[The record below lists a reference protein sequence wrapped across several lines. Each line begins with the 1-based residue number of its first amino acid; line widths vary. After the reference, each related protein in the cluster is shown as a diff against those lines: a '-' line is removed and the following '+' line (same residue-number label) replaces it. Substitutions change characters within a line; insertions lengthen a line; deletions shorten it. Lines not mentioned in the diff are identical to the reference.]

1 MNVVV
6 TKDTTIFWMSFLSG
20 GDSTEIKWI
29 NIRIDDLSEDTVKYI
44 RNSILDFYYY
54 KTKKKYK
61 YYRSLKYVIDED
73 PGPGGVIVDICKTTG
88 KTNRSWFD
96 FTHNIMSNKP
106 SDNGAESIIYSD
118 EYKRFLSVLLELTYK
133 YTAKRKGPWHE
144 IEPGYY
150 GWYGW
155 E

>member
-1 MNVVV
+1 
-6 TKDTTIFWMSFLSG
+6 
-20 GDSTEIKWI
+20 
-29 NIRIDDLSEDTVKYI
+29 
-44 RNSILDFYYY
+44 
-54 KTKKKYK
+54 
-61 YYRSLKYVIDED
+61 
-73 PGPGGVIVDICKTTG
+73 
-88 KTNRSWFD
+88 
-96 FTHNIMSNKP
+96 MSNKP

-144 IEPGYY
+144 KVPGYY

>member
-1 MNVVV
+1 
-6 TKDTTIFWMSFLSG
+6 
-20 GDSTEIKWI
+20 
-29 NIRIDDLSEDTVKYI
+29 
-44 RNSILDFYYY
+44 
-54 KTKKKYK
+54 
-61 YYRSLKYVIDED
+61 
-73 PGPGGVIVDICKTTG
+73 
-88 KTNRSWFD
+88 
-96 FTHNIMSNKP
+96 MSNKP